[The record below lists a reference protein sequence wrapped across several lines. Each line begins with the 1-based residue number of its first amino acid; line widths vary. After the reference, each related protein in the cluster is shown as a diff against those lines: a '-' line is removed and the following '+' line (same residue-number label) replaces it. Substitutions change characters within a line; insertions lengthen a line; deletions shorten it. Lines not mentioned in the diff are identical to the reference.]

1 MHEWGGLTRFA
12 NSVIHQST
20 FREDTGLRVRVVS
33 RNRSGV
39 ASSNDFT
46 ERGARE
52 AAASAKEMAEVAAPD
67 PLFPGLAP
75 QGRRRRRWIA
85 SSRPPPT

>member
-1 MHEWGGLTRFA
+1 M
-12 NSVIHQST
+12 IHQST

-33 RNRSGV
+33 RNRTGV

-75 QGRRRRRWIA
+75 KADVADGRIA
-85 SSRPPPT
+85 SSRPPPTSSPGGPRRGGRAG

>member
-1 MHEWGGLTRFA
+1 M
-12 NSVIHQST
+12 IHQST

-33 RNRSGV
+33 RNRTGV
-39 ASSNDFT
+39 ASSNDFS

-75 QGRRRRRWIA
+75 KARRSPGRPVLRDTAESSPGDARRDA
-85 SSRPPPT
+85 SPG

>member
-1 MHEWGGLTRFA
+1 M
-12 NSVIHQST
+12 
-20 FREDTGLRVRVVS
+20 RVVS
-33 RNRSGV
+33 RNRTGV

-75 QGRRRRRWIA
+75 KAAVRPVDRFFEATADVVARGARRGRRPA
-85 SSRPPPT
+85 